1 MQRTAQEELISGN
14 PNPSSVRIKIKEG
27 LDPAPFL
34 VFAKF
39 LLEKNVV
46 WRPPAA
52 RTSCVPKA
60 ELGGEGHSTLLSMR
74 KRRISEQHLGSSNSP
89 DLSPSQAKRGHLL
102 SHVIDLELS
111 DSEKSIVSEVP
122 LLSGACKEADKMTSH
137 AFPVVV
143 LKDVIQEELMLHS
156 LNNRPDAGIPFE
168 MESAKERSSASAIDP
183 TFAGQETKNRRQRN
197 WPPPGLNPEPFHV
210 MTKFL
215 EKRNI
220 YLGMFLVMAL
230 QKTKSSI

>member
-1 MQRTAQEELISGN
+1 MRRLARSGPVTGVGEEVDNMQRTAQEELISGN

-89 DLSPSQAKRGHLL
+89 DLSPSQAKR
-102 SHVIDLELS
+102 
-111 DSEKSIVSEVP
+111 
-122 LLSGACKEADKMTSH
+122 